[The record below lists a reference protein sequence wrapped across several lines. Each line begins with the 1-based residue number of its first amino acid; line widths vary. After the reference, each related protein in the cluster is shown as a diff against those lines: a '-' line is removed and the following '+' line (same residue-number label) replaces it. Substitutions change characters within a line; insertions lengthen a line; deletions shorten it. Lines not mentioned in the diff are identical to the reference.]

1 MNDNP
6 IDAEVEAEAPV
17 RSRKPLWWTLVIL
30 AFIALSA
37 WTYLGTK
44 HSEKLT
50 QQAEA
55 SGPGV
60 GTAYNPTT
68 GAVVGAGAVPGA
80 LGAGGPTPP
89 TVAPET
95 VTAAPAAPAPA
106 PAQ

>member
-80 LGAGGPTPP
+80 LGAGGPTRPSDATLLGRAP
-89 TVAPET
+89 DEAVAPS
-95 VTAAPAAPAPA
+95 AR
-106 PAQ
+106 